1 MNVSLTFP
9 AKYLRALR
17 HLAAVNDVQ
26 YYIKGVILEGSV
38 PSCPVLFATTGT
50 VLGAVHLDAK
60 LSEPVCV
67 RIPHDV
73 LAQLP
78 AQVAEVTLERVHA
91 EPTGEDWRLTF
102 LGGAL
107 SWHWSSERHPD
118 WRRVVPVKCN
128 PTPAAYGGAPQFD
141 PSLLSAMRKAVHT
154 LGVKKSVALPFELA
168 TNADAGALVT
178 CSLYPEF
185 IGVVMP
191 MRLKEKPVDVSP
203 SWVRD
208 TGEGNDFA

>member
-1 MNVSLTFP
+1 MW
-9 AKYLRALR
+9 
-17 HLAAVNDVQ
+17 Q
-26 YYIKGVILEGSV
+26 Y
-38 PSCPVLFATTGT
+38 FT
-50 VLGAVHLDAK
+50 VLPTGVRSVGVQGDARTYAHPIVVRAVTSDDAMTADWA
-60 LSEPVCV
+60 
-67 RIPHDV
+67 RIPYDV

-128 PTPAAYGGAPQFD
+128 PTSAAHGGAPQFD
-141 PSLLSAMRKAVHT
+141 PSLLAAMLKAVHT
-154 LGVKKSVALPFELA
+154 LGVKKSVALPFALA

-178 CSLYPEF
+178 CPLYPEF

-208 TGEGNDFA
+208 TGEENDFA